1 MKRYASQSL
10 FGVFGFA
17 CLCASLAVA
26 QVKDPQRPD
35 EAAAGGSQP
44 ASKPPSAQQVEAVP
58 FDPQRPDEKSPPK
71 ASQRNH
77 NQPQVIQLTLTPA
90 AEPVPALKYT
100 LLPGST
106 ERTSGNGAT
115 NYYRAILH
123 AQQVHSSASKEDRD
137 RFHQH
142 LQEWYDTPLQ
152 DLSPADKRA
161 MEKWVGYYRNALAET
176 RLAAYREECHFNLRL
191 QDLRGMDT
199 VNYLLHDFQE
209 SRSLARV
216 LRLRARL
223 EVADGKLDEA
233 LETVRVGLQLG
244 RDIAEPELLING
256 LIGIAIAGMMQDE
269 LIEIIDQPGSP
280 NLYWALASLP
290 HPLVDMRRGMRF
302 EMELPERMFP
312 FLKDAETAQR
322 TPEEWQK
329 LMVESLN
336 HITDLAST
344 QSRVPEWQSRLIATA
359 GLAMV
364 YADAKKRLLDDGF
377 DREVLERMPVAQ
389 VVAIQASRAQKRVY
403 HNVFKWTSL
412 PYSQQGTRAEDSLK
426 AMTAEWG
433 GPGQMTAADPLLL
446 ARLLLPGVQQAM
458 GAEIRLQE
466 NFAALQTI
474 ETLRMH
480 AATNGGKLPATLTE
494 VTIVP
499 VPVNPATDKPFAY
512 ELKDGVATL
521 TIPPVGSQPAAMGKI
536 YVIRMEAN

>member
-1 MKRYASQSL
+1 MKRYAVITMC
-10 FGVFGFA
+10 GVFALTCGGA
-17 CLCASLAVA
+17 CLAIA

-35 EAAAGGSQP
+35 GPSTSESQP
-44 ASKPPSAQQVEAVP
+44 LGQDQPSPQVEAVP

-71 ASQRNH
+71 PGQLNL
-77 NQPQVIQLTLTPA
+77 NQPRVIYLTLTPA
-90 AEPVPALKYT
+90 AEPVPALKYA

-137 RFHQH
+137 GFNQH

-176 RLAAYREECHFNLRL
+176 KLAAYREECHFNLRL
-191 QDLRGMDT
+191 QDLRGMET
-199 VNYLLHDFQE
+199 INYLLHDFQE

-223 EVADGKLDEA
+223 EVVDGKLDEA

-244 RDIAEPELLING
+244 RDTAEPELLING
-256 LIGIAIAGMMQDE
+256 LIGIAIAGMMQEE

-329 LMVESLN
+329 LMVESFN
-336 HITDLAST
+336 HITEVAGT

-359 GLAMV
+359 GLAMI

-377 DREVLERMPVAQ
+377 DREVLEKMPVAQ

-412 PYSQQGTRAEDSLK
+412 PYSQQGTRAEDSFK

-466 NFAALQTI
+466 NFAALQAI

-480 AATNGGKLPATLTE
+480 AAAHGGKLPKTLAE
-494 VTIVP
+494 ITIVP

-512 ELKDGVATL
+512 ELNDGVATL
-521 TIPPVGSQPAAMGKI
+521 TIPPVGSQPAALGKI
-536 YVIRMEAN
+536 YVIRMEAK